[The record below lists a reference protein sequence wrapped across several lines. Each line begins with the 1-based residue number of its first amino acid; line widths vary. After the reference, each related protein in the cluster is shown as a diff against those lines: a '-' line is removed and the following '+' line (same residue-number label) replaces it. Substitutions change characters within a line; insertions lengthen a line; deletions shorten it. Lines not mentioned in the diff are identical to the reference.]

1 MLRRA
6 TTSATTRA
14 KSLVSQDDKRRA
26 GSAGSV
32 RGVLRMRGPDPSYEL
47 GLCPRSG
54 DVKEREPMREP
65 GV

>member
-1 MLRRA
+1 M
-6 TTSATTRA
+6 
-14 KSLVSQDDKRRA
+14 RRA

-32 RGVLRMRGPDPSYEL
+32 RGVLRVRSPEPAYEL

-54 DVKEREPMREP
+54 DVKEREPMREL

>member
-1 MLRRA
+1 M
-6 TTSATTRA
+6 
-14 KSLVSQDDKRRA
+14 RRA
-26 GSAGSV
+26 GSARSV
-32 RGVLRMRGPDPSYEL
+32 QGVLRMRSPNPSYEL